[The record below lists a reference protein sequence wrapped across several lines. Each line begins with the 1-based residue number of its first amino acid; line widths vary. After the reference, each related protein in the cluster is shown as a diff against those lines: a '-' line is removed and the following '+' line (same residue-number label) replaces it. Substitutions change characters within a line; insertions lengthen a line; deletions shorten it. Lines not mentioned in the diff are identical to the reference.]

1 MTTANPRPD
10 GESHDAAARGKG
22 AAPTNVIVLANDAT
36 LLEVLRHA
44 LDRRQRVWRANDAMH
59 AADLLIAAQ
68 SGVLFVDVAVT
79 GAETPELVDSLHAQF
94 PDLPIV
100 VAGRR
105 DDELSM
111 GRHISSGAVFRFLHK
126 PVSAERVR
134 LFIDAA
140 ARRAGP
146 IKPPGAMKREFRG
159 FSARSFRLPTWRV
172 DRTIALRLGR
182 ALGLLGL
189 ALGLLWGVSEVA
201 ERRPWQQVTLPSLTL
216 PSLELPSLERPQRG
230 DSRGTGTP
238 SGQQSNDLPR
248 LLGAAGI
255 ALSQGRLSEPEGQNA
270 IELYRAVL
278 LRDPGNPTAREGL
291 ARTASELLNRA
302 EQALLAEDLG
312 AAASALDSARSA
324 DPSNPRLDFLSA
336 QLQRESERVQVA
348 ATVPQRSAAADRAV
362 TEQTGRLLTLADARM
377 KQGRLAGSAD
387 AAEAY
392 VLAARDLQPDDP
404 GVRQA
409 LNALSGR
416 MLLAATQALGS
427 GDSATARNWLDR
439 ADALGIDPNAVA
451 RLRAEMESARIASV
465 EEDRSR
471 LLALANQ
478 RIAQGRLVEP
488 ANDSARHYVDLLRA
502 ADPGYEGLAD
512 TEALLASRLL
522 DDARRLGSEGRI
534 AEAERRLLH
543 AEAAGAAPAELSAL
557 RRELAAT
564 RQLNEA
570 ASETLP
576 ESRLNR
582 TVHRPASYPQRA
594 RERGIEG
601 WVEVE
606 FTVGADGATRDPVIT
621 AAEPAGVFD
630 DAVLEAIGAWRY
642 DPRTVA
648 GKPVDQRVQARIRFQ
663 LGGR

>member
-1 MTTANPRPD
+1 MMTANARPD
-10 GESHDAAARGKG
+10 GESHDTEARGTG
-22 AAPTNVIVLANDAT
+22 SAPTNVVVLANDAT

-44 LDRRQRVWRANDAMH
+44 LDRRQRVWRADDAMH
-59 AADLLIAAQ
+59 AADLLVAAQ

-79 GAETPELVDSLHAQF
+79 GAETPELVERLHAQF

-111 GRHISSGAVFRFLHK
+111 GQHISSGAVFRFLHK

-146 IKPPGAMKREFRG
+146 IKATGKEFRG
-159 FSARSFRLPTWRV
+159 FSAMSFRLPKWRV
-172 DRTIALRLGR
+172 DPAITLRLGR
-182 ALGLLGL
+182 ALGLVGL

-201 ERRPWQQVTLPSLTL
+201 ERRPWQHVQLPSVTLPTVQV
-216 PSLELPSLERPQRG
+216 PGPERPQP
-230 DSRGTGTP
+230 DQARGTGTP
-238 SGQQSNDLPR
+238 SGEQSNDLPR
-248 LLGAAGI
+248 LLGAAAI
-255 ALSQGRLSEPEGQNA
+255 ALSQGRLAQPEGQNA

-278 LRDPGNPTAREGL
+278 LRDPGNPEARAGL
-291 ARTASELLNRA
+291 ARTAEELLGQA
-302 EQALLAEDLG
+302 EKALLSEDLG

-324 DPSNPRLDFLSA
+324 NPSNPRLEFLST
-336 QLQRESERVQVA
+336 QLQREREREQAA
-348 ATVPQRSAAADRAV
+348 ATTPPRSAAADRALV
-362 TEQTGRLLTLADARM
+362 EQTRRLLTLADARM

-392 VLAARDLQPDDP
+392 VLAANDLQPDDP
-404 GVRQA
+404 GVKQA

-478 RIAQGRLVEP
+478 RIAQGQLVEP
-488 ANDSARHYVDLLRA
+488 PTDSARHYVDLLRA
-502 ADPGYEGLAD
+502 ADPRYEGLAD
-512 TEALLASRLL
+512 TETLLASRLL
-522 DDARRLGSEGRI
+522 EDARRLGAEGRI
-534 AEAERRLLH
+534 AEAERMLLH
-543 AEAAGAAPAELSAL
+543 AEAAGAARADLSPL
-557 RRELAAT
+557 RSQLAAT
-564 RQLNEA
+564 RQLDEA

-576 ESRLNR
+576 ENALNR
-582 TVHRPASYPQRA
+582 TVDRPASYPQRA
-594 RERGIEG
+594 RERGVEG

-606 FTVGADGATRDPVIT
+606 FTVAADGSTRDMVVT
-621 AAEPAGVFD
+621 AAEPAGVFE
-630 DAVLEAIGAWRY
+630 DAVLEAISAWRY
-642 DPRTVA
+642 EPRTVA
-648 GKPVDQRVQARIRFQ
+648 GKAVDQRVQTRIRFQ
-663 LGGR
+663 LAGG